1 MVRDKGVH
9 VELNKRFFDEIFE
22 PARKELERQTGVRV
36 GQMNFT
42 EFLAKKKIKFKL
54 PKQKFNIKSKRP
66 TAKSPLRR
74 GFRLI

>member
-9 VELNKRFFDEIFE
+9 VKLDKRFFDEIFE
-22 PARKELERQTGVRV
+22 PARKELERQTGVNV
-36 GQMNFT
+36 GQLNFT

-54 PKQKFNIKSKRP
+54 PKQKFTIKSKQPR
-66 TAKSPLRR
+66 TKRPLRR